1 MTTPLTREEFL
12 GYAATHDGVGLAEES
27 LVPTPRLLALLAER
41 DTLLAAVAAATEA
54 GDELEAEVARLTREL
69 KVADAWKTHGEYERH
84 LEAARDRAAAEVAVL
99 REALAQAE
107 RFTRAIYSHYS
118 EEEAAKAGPGSQLH
132 HQRSALAIMRAA
144 LATPTQNEPAASGE
158 EET

>member
-1 MTTPLTREEFL
+1 MMTVSR
-12 GYAATHDGVGLAEES
+12 AAFDMLRQQ
-27 LVPTPRLLALLAER
+27 L
-41 DTLLAAVAAATEA
+41 D
-54 GDELEAEVARLTREL
+54 
-69 KVADAWKTHGEYERH
+69 
-84 LEAARDRAAAEVAVL
+84 AARAEARAAQAHVAML

-144 LATPTQNEPAASGE
+144 LAATDAEAREFVERVRAEEKHDPLTCHAEPCSLCPE
-158 EET
+158 KL